1 MKWRRARP
9 SRFSLLRYLLCGRN
23 PMLILDKGEKMRPG
37 SLIGLPCP
45 ADGIGRFAAKLQAA
59 PIILAFAMA
68 LSIAATAQTAAKATV
83 LESEQPPLPSWL
95 KSGTLRFA
103 RFDGGAI
110 ETQKTLRS
118 EWAAQFTPQDREIL
132 ANLYGKHADRMI
144 DLLVQAKIN
153 FVWVTYSVGFS
164 WQDEE
169 AQRIAVR
176 ELVKKLHA
184 HGIKVAAYICA
195 ISIFWESLFKDDPQS
210 VRWIMVGSDGVP
222 YRYSD
227 GRDVMRF
234 VADINSS
241 GWVEYQK
248 RRVGAVIDDGLDAIF
263 FDNPFLDSHPSK
275 PDNVAHF
282 FDELLNYARHEKK
295 SDIPFST
302 NLGLYPPFNVLNRQ
316 MDFIFTEGWAE
327 PGAWDNHWEVSNI
340 RRDRLVK
347 GLNPGLKPIVSE
359 YSHFQKG
366 DRSTSYLGARSEKLA
381 IAEAAAFGTSYTWDM
396 EGPFDTALVT
406 QNPKALES
414 WSAIRQYNAFL
425 EDHVEFYAD
434 ALNVVP
440 LAVLLPDLNP
450 DFDWPGGAMR
460 LDFLAKNSVLGD
472 FRLASRI
479 PKKELAAYQGV
490 IVPTYGSLSPAQKE
504 MIRDYQNSGG
514 KVSIFA
520 ETSAASGLNAE
531 ILPPSDP
538 TSRKN
543 KSAEAQ
549 VLVQI
554 NSLAPD
560 ATHVELENAASHVLA
575 NVTSVHD
582 GRALVVHVL
591 NYGQA
596 PVGELRLKLV
606 VGKRFQALVRT
617 KPSLFSPDTKSAVF
631 QKARWKGSTL
641 EVTLPPVDSYS
652 VVVVQ

>member
-1 MKWRRARP
+1 
-9 SRFSLLRYLLCGRN
+9 
-23 PMLILDKGEKMRPG
+23 MRPG
-37 SLIGLPCP
+37 RFIGVLCP
-45 ADGIGRFAAKLQAA
+45 AADVGRFAVKFHAA
-59 PIILAFAMA
+59 LIILGIAATF
-68 LSIAATAQTAAKATV
+68 SIAAKAQGAATATV
-83 LESEQPPLPSWL
+83 VESEQPPLPSWL
-95 KSGTLRFA
+95 KSGTVRFA
-103 RFDGGAI
+103 RFDGGPI

-118 EWAAQFTPQDREIL
+118 EWASQFTPQDREIL
-132 ANLYGKHADRMI
+132 ANLYGQHADRMI

-164 WQDEE
+164 WRDEE
-169 AQRIAVR
+169 VQRVAVR

-184 HGIKVAAYICA
+184 HGIKAAAYVCA

-210 VRWIMVGSDGVP
+210 VRWITVGTDGTP

-227 GRDVMRF
+227 GHDAMRF
-234 VADINSS
+234 VADINSP

-248 RRVGAVIDDGLDAIF
+248 RRVGAIIDDGLDAIF
-263 FDNPFLDSHPSK
+263 FDNPFLDSHPSE
-275 PDNVAHF
+275 PDSVAHF
-282 FDELLNYARHEKK
+282 FDQLLNYARREKK
-295 SDIPFST
+295 SEIPFST

-347 GLNPGLKPIVSE
+347 GLNPGVKPMVSE

-414 WSAIRQYNAFL
+414 WSAIGQYNGFL
-425 EDHVEFYAD
+425 EDHAEFYAD
-434 ALNVVP
+434 AVNVVP

-450 DFDWPGGAMR
+450 DFDWPGGATR

-472 FRLASRI
+472 FRFASRI
-479 PKKELAAYQGV
+479 AKKELGAYRG
-490 IVPTYGSLSPAQKE
+490 IVVPAYASLSAEQKE
-504 MIRDYQNSGG
+504 MIHDYQNSGG
-514 KVSIFA
+514 KVSVFA
-520 ETSAASGLNAE
+520 ETSAAMGLNAE
-531 ILPPSDP
+531 ILAPSENGPMKD
-538 TSRKN
+538 

-549 VLVQI
+549 VLAEI

-560 ATHVELENAASHVLA
+560 ATHVGLENAPSHVLA
-575 NVTSVHD
+575 NVTSVRE
-582 GRALVVHVL
+582 GRALVIHVL
-591 NYGQA
+591 NYGQT
-596 PVGELRLKLV
+596 PVGKLKLKLI
-606 VGKRFQALVRT
+606 VGKQFQTLVGRR
-617 KPSLFSPDTKSAVF
+617 PSLFSPDTKSAAF
-631 QKARWKGSTL
+631 EKAQWKGSTL
-641 EVTLPPVDSYS
+641 ETTLPSVDTYS

>member
-1 MKWRRARP
+1 MQTGRLIRSLCPTAGVKH
-9 SRFSLLRYLLCGRN
+9 FSVK
-23 PMLILDKGEKMRPG
+23 IH
-37 SLIGLPCP
+37 P
-45 ADGIGRFAAKLQAA
+45 AFIIFGI
-59 PIILAFAMA
+59 AMV
-68 LSIAATAQTAAKATV
+68 LSIAARAQTAAAVTAV
-83 LESEQPPLPSWL
+83 QSEHPPLPGWL
-95 KSGTLRFA
+95 KSGIVRFA

-132 ANLYGKHADRMI
+132 SNLYGTHADRMI

-164 WQDEE
+164 WHEEE
-169 AQRIAVR
+169 AQRVAAR
-176 ELVKKLHA
+176 DLVKKLHA
-184 HGIKVAAYICA
+184 HGIEAAAYVCA

-210 VRWIMVGSDGVP
+210 VRWITVGSDGIP

-227 GRDVMRF
+227 GHDAMRF
-234 VADINSS
+234 VADIDNP
-241 GWVEYQK
+241 GWIEYQK
-248 RRVGAVIDDGLDAIF
+248 RRVGAIIDDGFDAIF

-275 PDNVAHF
+275 PDSVAHF
-282 FDELLNYARHEKK
+282 FDQLLNYARREKQ
-295 SDIPFST
+295 SAIPFST

-347 GLNPGLKPIVSE
+347 GLNPGVKPIISE

-366 DRSTSYLGARSEKLA
+366 DRSTSFLGARSEKLA

-406 QNPKALES
+406 QKPKALES
-414 WSAIRQYNAFL
+414 WSAISQYNGFL
-425 EDHVEFYAD
+425 KDNAELYAD
-434 ALNVVP
+434 AVNVAP

-450 DFDWPGGAMR
+450 DFDWPGGATR

-472 FRLASRI
+472 FRFASHI
-479 PKKELAAYQGV
+479 TKKELSGYRGV
-490 IVPTYGSLSPAQKE
+490 IVPSYASLSVDQKE

-520 ETSAASGLNAE
+520 ETSAATGLNAE
-531 ILPPSDP
+531 ILPPSDQA
-538 TSRKN
+538 RMKD

-549 VLVQI
+549 VLAEI

-560 ATHVELENAASHVLA
+560 ATHLELENAAAHVLA

-582 GRALVVHVL
+582 GQTLVIHVL
-591 NYGQA
+591 NYGQT
-596 PVGELRLKLV
+596 PVREVKLKLV
-606 VGKRFQALVRT
+606 LGKRFQTLMGQS
-617 KPSLFSPDTKSAVF
+617 PSLFSPDTESAAF
-631 QKARWKGSTL
+631 RKIQWRGSTL
-641 EVTLPPVDSYS
+641 ELTLPSVDSYS
-652 VVVVQ
+652 VAVLQ

>member
-1 MKWRRARP
+1 
-9 SRFSLLRYLLCGRN
+9 
-23 PMLILDKGEKMRPG
+23 MRPG
-37 SLIGLPCP
+37 RLIGFPCP
-45 ADGIGRFAAKLQAA
+45 PADVGRFVVKFHAAL
-59 PIILAFAMA
+59 IIMGIAMA
-68 LSIAATAQTAAKATV
+68 LSIAAIAQTAATATIV
-83 LESEQPPLPSWL
+83 ESEQPPLPSWL
-95 KSGTLRFA
+95 KSGTVRFA

-118 EWAAQFTPQDREIL
+118 EWAARFTPQDREIL
-132 ANLYGKHADRMI
+132 ANLYGQHADRMI
-144 DLLVQAKIN
+144 DLLVQAQIN

-164 WQDEE
+164 WREE
-169 AQRIAVR
+169 ETQRLAVR

-184 HGIKVAAYICA
+184 HGIKVAAYVCA

-210 VRWIMVGSDGVP
+210 VRWITVGRDGVP

-234 VADINSS
+234 VADIKSP
-241 GWVEYQK
+241 GWVAYQE
-248 RRVGAVIDDGLDAIF
+248 RRVGAIIDDGFDAIF
-263 FDNPFLDSHPSK
+263 FDNPFLDSHPSE
-275 PDNVAHF
+275 PDSVAHF
-282 FDELLNYARHEKK
+282 FDQLVNYARREKK
-295 SDIPFST
+295 SDIPIST

-347 GLNPGLKPIVSE
+347 GLNPGVKPIVSE
-359 YSHFQKG
+359 YSHFHKG
-366 DRSTSYLGARSEKLA
+366 DRNDSYLGARSEKLA

-414 WSAIRQYNAFL
+414 WSAISQYNGFL

-434 ALNVVP
+434 AVNVVP

-450 DFDWPGGAMR
+450 DFDWPGDATR
-460 LDFLAKNSVLGD
+460 LDFLGKNSVLGD

-479 PKKELAAYQGV
+479 AKKELAAYRGV
-490 IVPTYGSLSPAQKE
+490 IVPAYGSLSAEQQE
-504 MIRDYQNSGG
+504 MIRDYQNGGG

-520 ETSAASGLNAE
+520 ETSAATGLNAE
-531 ILPPSDP
+531 ILPPSDHTP
-538 TSRKN
+538 TRD

-549 VLVQI
+549 VLAEI

-575 NVTSVHD
+575 NVTSVR
-582 GRALVVHVL
+582 GGQALVVHVL
-591 NYGQA
+591 NYGQT
-596 PVGELRLKLV
+596 PVGELKLKLA
-606 VGKRFQALVRT
+606 VGKPFQTLVGR
-617 KPSLFSPDTKSAVF
+617 KPSLFSPDTKSAAFKKV
-631 QKARWKGSTL
+631 QWKGSTL
-641 EVTLPPVDSYS
+641 GLTLPTVDSYS